1 MKSLNF
7 RNLPKISR
15 ILADE
20 DVDNLNFP
28 PPSSVVIKTSQSK
41 IFKTSVTLSHA
52 LSKVEQKVKFNPRVK
67 QNDWKEVQIMKK

>member
-1 MKSLNF
+1 MAQYDLVKVEKFAQKKLF
-7 RNLPKISR
+7 LPTMASTIWISR
-15 ILADE
+15 RAI
-20 DVDNLNFP
+20 
-28 PPSSVVIKTSQSK
+28 IKTSQSK